1 MNVVTKD
8 DIVDDDNAAAA
19 DPGYNRLNHPG
30 STPRASA
37 DPTAAIIGE
46 PGSTPM
52 ARAKDL
58 AALGFDDLDDIPS
71 TPPQPSTQAAPSAV
85 LRTDESELASSSSLE
100 FSQYALTK
108 RAANKHNKH
117 VRIGEPGSTPTKEYV
132 FFRETPPKF
141 VTESV
146 EAAVEVFASLGNDPT
161 FRAPVIDK
169 FVELQSSDV
178 GKYRVG
184 QRVEN
189 LGAQRNVSG
198 VVTKVFGSRQ
208 CGSSGPGTIVIDTS
222 PEDAQD
228 QQEEQGESARGGGES
243 DGRS

>member
-1 MNVVTKD
+1 M
-8 DIVDDDNAAAA
+8 
-19 DPGYNRLNHPG
+19 
-30 STPRASA
+30 
-37 DPTAAIIGE
+37 GE

-58 AALGFDDLDDIPS
+58 AALGFDDLDDIQS
-71 TPPQPSTQAAPSAV
+71 TSPQASTQALPSAE
-85 LRTDESELASSSSLE
+85 LRSDGSELASSSSSSE

-161 FRAPVIDK
+161 FRAPVVDK

-222 PEDAQD
+222 PGEA
-228 QQEEQGESARGGGES
+228 QEELEEQDTSARGGDEA
-243 DGRS
+243 DGSS